1 MHRVRTGRGGHGV
14 VGFHGWS
21 GDHTTFDPLIQK
33 LPEAVSFYSFDLP
46 GCGKSPKPKVW
57 EIRSVARS
65 IAEEVAA
72 LGKEKVTLVGSC
84 TGGLMALF
92 VARELL
98 EMGRGG
104 VVGRLVMIDP
114 FAVCPWYFRI
124 FLTPL
129 FGPLMYGVT
138 FANPLG
144 RWITDLFL
152 KERRGSDVSLTES
165 FVRVDHRVSLATL
178 RMFERAGEPEQFRG
192 MDIPV
197 EIIRGEKTFT
207 AVKEAVER
215 WKGVW
220 PAMPVHIL
228 AGVGH
233 LPIEEASEAVRKIV
247 FQGLGERKTAK
258 KSRMSSQAA
267 RELRELRNE
276 LTRGDSVG
284 S

>member
-1 MHRVRTGRGGHGV
+1 
-14 VGFHGWS
+14 
-21 GDHTTFDPLIQK
+21 
-33 LPEAVSFYSFDLP
+33 
-46 GCGKSPKPKVW
+46 
-57 EIRSVARS
+57 
-65 IAEEVAA
+65 
-72 LGKEKVTLVGSC
+72 
-84 TGGLMALF
+84 
-92 VARELL
+92 
-98 EMGRGG
+98 
-104 VVGRLVMIDP
+104 MIDP

-129 FGPLMYGVT
+129 LGPLMYGVT

-152 KERRGSDVSLTES
+152 KERRGSSVSLTES

-197 EIIRGEKTFT
+197 EIIQGEKTFT
-207 AVKEAVER
+207 GVKQAVER
-215 WKGVW
+215 WRGVW
-220 PAMPVHIL
+220 PEMSVHIL

>member
-1 MHRVRTGRGGHGV
+1 MHKVRTGRGGHGV

-33 LPEAVSFYSFDLP
+33 FPEAVSFYSFDLP

-57 EIRSVARS
+57 EIRPVARS
-65 IAEEVAA
+65 IAVEVAA

-129 FGPLMYGVT
+129 LGPLMYGVT

-152 KERRGSDVSLTES
+152 KERRGSSVSLTES

-207 AVKEAVER
+207 AVKQAVER
-215 WKGVW
+215 WRGVW
-220 PAMPVHIL
+220 PEMSVHIL

-247 FQGLGERKTAK
+247 FHGLGERKTAK

>member
-1 MHRVRTGRGGHGV
+1 V

-65 IAEEVAA
+65 IAEEVAG
-72 LGKEKVTLVGSC
+72 LSKEKVTLVGSC

-129 FGPLMYGVT
+129 FGLLMYGVT

-207 AVKEAVER
+207 AVKQAVER

-220 PAMPVHIL
+220 PEMSVHIL

-247 FQGLGERKTAK
+247 FQGLGERKTVK

>member
-114 FAVCPWYFRI
+114 FAVCPWYFGI
-124 FLTPL
+124 FLIPL
-129 FGPLMYGVT
+129 LGPLMYGVT

-152 KERRGSDVSLTES
+152 KERRGSSVSLTES

-197 EIIRGEKTFT
+197 EIIRGEKTFA
-207 AVKEAVER
+207 AVKQAVER
-215 WKGVW
+215 WRGVW
-220 PAMPVHIL
+220 PEMSVHIL

-247 FQGLGERKTAK
+247 LQGLGERKTEK